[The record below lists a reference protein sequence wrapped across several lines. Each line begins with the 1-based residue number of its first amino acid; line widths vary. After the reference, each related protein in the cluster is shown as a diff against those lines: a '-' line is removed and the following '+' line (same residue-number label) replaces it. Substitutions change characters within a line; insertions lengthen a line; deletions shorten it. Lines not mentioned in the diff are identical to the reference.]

1 MNKSVASSEAR
12 AYTRRNIPMAQ
23 KPFPLEKIFG
33 SRTRV
38 KVITLFT
45 TGVKRPYFV
54 REITRTVNERLNAVR
69 RELMILEKIGMLSTY
84 EERRRKY
91 YVVNETFPLLKE
103 LASIMQ
109 KSGPGVEDALFKNIG
124 NVGNVQYACVTGYF
138 TGNPT
143 ALTDLF
149 IVGDVQESKLEQ
161 FAKTIEQQI
170 DREIRY
176 TPMTLNEYQYRLNFN
191 DMFLRQIFG
200 GSFKEIINSLPATMR
215 PKESMNQKS
224 RSIIRD
230 LA

>member
-1 MNKSVASSEAR
+1 MLRLLWPERTLEKD
-12 AYTRRNIPMAQ
+12 PMAQ

-38 KVITLFT
+38 KIITLFT

-69 RELMILEKIGMLSTY
+69 RELQILEKVGMLATY
-84 EERRRKY
+84 EEKRRKY
-91 YVVNETFPLLKE
+91 YVIDEQFPLYKE

-109 KSGPGVEDALFKNIG
+109 KSGPGVEDALFKGIE
-124 NVGNVQYACVTGYF
+124 NVGNVMYACVTGYF

-143 ALTDLF
+143 APTDLF
-149 IVGDVQESKLEQ
+149 IVGDVQEKKLEK
-161 FAKTIEQQI
+161 FAKDIEAQI
-170 DREIRY
+170 DREISY
-176 TPMTLNEYQYRLNFN
+176 TPMTLSEYKYRLNFS
-191 DMFLRQIFG
+191 DLFLRQIFG
-200 GSFKEIINSLPATMR
+200 GSFKEIVNTLPPDMR
-215 PKESMNQKS
+215 PKEALNQKS